1 MLIPDVHLQFPYP
14 GWQRADSTSRW
25 ALSNP
30 CCPTALRPC
39 LQPVGEKP
47 CPGWFPGEPP
57 HKVQVTGYG
66 ETGSKWG
73 RQTLTEG
80 VWLSVHV
87 KVWDRILQ
95 SQTRLA
101 SPKMG
106 ISGRTDWE
114 STENTILLEKE
125 PFLTVFSSSF
135 SSGHPQATG
144 GFRGVSRKWKTCS
157 LMLRVNTAPSCVPT
171 THTGRTSPCGTDS
184 SLSHAVS
191 GRMQDSQL
199 QHRVQHRHFSTR
211 SLASH
216 SPPGEASCTQQQGAP
231 QLTWNPFHC
240 LFSRHSWTRGLK
252 SRDYWA
258 WASQQKRAQAVKPRT
273 LSIQNGDQE
282 PDPLGKTYQQWQTLC
297 SWGMIGK
304 EVTKER
310 SHLTGSS
317 SLCSQLTARYLRS
330 LRGCA
335 LVWWGDVSF
344 ICI

>member
-101 SPKMG
+101 SPKTG

-114 STENTILLEKE
+114 STENTVRNTSYLRNSHSWLFFPLLSLLGILRQQEASE
-125 PFLTVFSSSF
+125 GYQE
-135 SSGHPQATG
+135 SG
-144 GFRGVSRKWKTCS
+144 K
-157 LMLRVNTAPSCVPT
+157 
-171 THTGRTSPCGTDS
+171 
-184 SLSHAVS
+184 HAV
-191 GRMQDSQL
+191 
-199 QHRVQHRHFSTR
+199 
-211 SLASH
+211 
-216 SPPGEASCTQQQGAP
+216 
-231 QLTWNPFHC
+231 
-240 LFSRHSWTRGLK
+240 
-252 SRDYWA
+252 
-258 WASQQKRAQAVKPRT
+258 
-273 LSIQNGDQE
+273 
-282 PDPLGKTYQQWQTLC
+282 
-297 SWGMIGK
+297 
-304 EVTKER
+304 
-310 SHLTGSS
+310 
-317 SLCSQLTARYLRS
+317 
-330 LRGCA
+330 
-335 LVWWGDVSF
+335 
-344 ICI
+344 

>member
-1 MLIPDVHLQFPYP
+1 MLIPDIHLQLPYP

-25 ALSNP
+25 ALAILAAQQHWDPVSNP
-30 CCPTALRPC
+30 WVWSPAQGGAQGSLLTRSWS
-39 LQPVGEKP
+39 QGHGEM
-47 CPGWFPGEPP
+47 
-57 HKVQVTGYG
+57 
-66 ETGSKWG
+66 GSKWG

-184 SLSHAVS
+184 SLSRAVS
-191 GRMQDSQL
+191 GGTQDSQL
-199 QHRVQHRHFSTR
+199 WHRIQHRHFPTL

-216 SPPGEASCTQQQGAP
+216 SPRREASGTQQQGAP
-231 QLTWNPFHC
+231 QLPWNPFHC
-240 LFSRHSWTRGLK
+240 LFSST
-252 SRDYWA
+252 A
-258 WASQQKRAQAVKPRT
+258 E
-273 LSIQNGDQE
+273 QE
-282 PDPLGKTYQQWQTLC
+282 G
-297 SWGMIGK
+297 
-304 EVTKER
+304 
-310 SHLTGSS
+310 
-317 SLCSQLTARYLRS
+317 
-330 LRGCA
+330 
-335 LVWWGDVSF
+335 
-344 ICI
+344 